1 MAVVRFQEL
10 GKSFGDLDV
19 FTGLTGEVPRGARIG
34 LVGANGVGK
43 TTLMRIFVGFDTPTA
58 GTLHIAKGTR
68 VGILEQEAADAFLA
82 PQHTVFEEMLTVFTE
97 LRARESALRRMEIA
111 MADGGG
117 DEALLAR
124 YGRAQEAFAR
134 DGGYEYELRIEQVLA
149 GLGFQDEQQHMPL
162 AHCSGGQKTRALLAR
177 LLLEAPDLLVLDEPT
192 NHLDIEAVAW
202 LESTL
207 ARWEG
212 ALVIVSHDRYF
223 LDQVVNVIWEMR
235 GQGMEVYRGNYS
247 AYVMQRE
254 ERWAWRAKEF
264 ESVYARFLKELDFI
278 KRFMPSGDDQA
289 KGRLKRLARAVQA
302 VQLGG
307 TQALNQKW
315 SEFMEDGPAISKR
328 TWTVAEIEQAI
339 KALRAPDPSLDR
351 FRLRLKS
358 RQRGGNEVL
367 RARDV
372 TLGYPDTPLF
382 EIDELLLLRGER
394 AALIGAN
401 GSGKSTFLR
410 TLLDELPVLAGDL
423 RLGANLDVRH
433 FAQAYELLDPDQSV
447 LDELLAHQL
456 MGLGEARNLL
466 ARYLFRGDDIY
477 KPMRALSGGERG
489 RFALAILALD
499 PVNFLLLDEPT
510 NHLDIEA
517 QEMLEEALLAFP
529 GTVLMVSHDRYL
541 IDRLATQVWELRD
554 GRLHVYAGGYAAYLA
569 ARQAERAAA
578 AEARAASARGA
589 ALDTQRRSARSVA
602 PDQPVE
608 DVERLVATIHE
619 KETRLNDLAEA
630 MVRATEE
637 QDWAEIQ
644 SLEQTYRELESH
656 LTALMAR
663 WERAEAAA

>member
-223 LDQVVNVIWEMR
+223 LDKVTNGTLELFR
-235 GQGMEVYRGNYS
+235 GTVDRYPGNFS
-247 AYVMQRE
+247 AYLRQKDERLLVQRRAYE
-254 ERWAWRAKEF
+254 KQQIEIEKAKEF
-264 ESVYARFLKELDFI
+264 IRRNAYGQKHAQAEDRRKKLERIEPVEPPRQIESPIMGFASPAR
-278 KRFMPSGDDQA
+278 SGD
-289 KGRLKRLARAVQA
+289 V
-302 VQLGG
+302 
-307 TQALNQKW
+307 
-315 SEFMEDGPAISKR
+315 
-328 TWTVAEIEQAI
+328 
-339 KALRAPDPSLDR
+339 
-351 FRLRLKS
+351 
-358 RQRGGNEVL
+358 VL
-367 RARDV
+367 RAEH
-372 TLGYPDTPLF
+372 LGKAYQRPLF
-382 EIDELLLLRGER
+382 DELSFEVARGQR
-394 AALIGAN
+394 WAILGPN
-401 GSGKSTFLR
+401 GSGKT
-410 TLLDELPVLAGDL
+410 TLLRCLLGQVAPDAGRAVLGHGVRIGYFDQHLSSLDDECLVVDAI
-423 RLGANLDVRH
+423 R
-433 FAQAYELLDPDQSV
+433 PDHKEF
-447 LDELLAHQL
+447 DEQK
-456 MGLGEARNLL
+456 RRDLL
-466 ARYLFRGDDIY
+466 ARFGLTGDMAFQ
-477 KPMRALSGGERG
+477 KVGSLSGGERC
-489 RFALAILALD
+489 RAALARLHAAD
-499 PVNFLLLDEPT
+499 ANLLVLDEPT
-510 NHLDIEA
+510 NHLDLWA
-517 QEMLEEALLAFP
+517 REALQRSLCDFE
-529 GTVLMVSHDRYL
+529 GTVLFVSHDRYF
-541 IDRLATQVWELRD
+541 IDRVADHLLVIQEGRVRVVEGNYGTYRHLVERGLAGHSPPADEDKQPAKAARPATAPERQPQPVRAKRRFPYRKLDDLEREIFERETRIEALHAGLAEPEVLRD
-554 GRLHVYAGGYAAYLA
+554 GDRVRQLRAELA
-569 ARQAERAAA
+569 EHQSLLKTLYEHWEEA
-578 AEARAASARGA
+578 AE
-589 ALDTQRRSARSVA
+589 
-602 PDQPVE
+602 
-608 DVERLVATIHE
+608 
-619 KETRLNDLAEA
+619 LN
-630 MVRATEE
+630 
-637 QDWAEIQ
+637 W
-644 SLEQTYRELESH
+644 
-656 LTALMAR
+656 
-663 WERAEAAA
+663 